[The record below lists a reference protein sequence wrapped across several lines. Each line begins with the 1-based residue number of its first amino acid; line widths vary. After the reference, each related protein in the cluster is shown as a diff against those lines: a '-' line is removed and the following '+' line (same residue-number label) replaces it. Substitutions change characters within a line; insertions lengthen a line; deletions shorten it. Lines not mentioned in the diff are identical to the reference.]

1 MKCPR
6 CKAKMRLD
14 NRLELNGSNMPH
26 GQRVYFYRCPDCGE
40 IKESHRERVVVNIR
54 PVRR

>member
-6 CKAKMRLD
+6 CKAKMRL
-14 NRLELNGSNMPH
+14 NSHLEMNGSNMPN

-40 IKESHRERVVVNIR
+40 TKESHRERVVVNIR